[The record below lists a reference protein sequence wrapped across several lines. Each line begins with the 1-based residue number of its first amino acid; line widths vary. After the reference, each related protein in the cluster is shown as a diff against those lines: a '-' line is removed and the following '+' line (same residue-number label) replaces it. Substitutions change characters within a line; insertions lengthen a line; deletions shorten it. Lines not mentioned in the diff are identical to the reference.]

1 MAFFEL
7 IPESQMAGEAKEY
20 IEIAKKRA
28 RSDRIAHTY
37 YVLARNPRLVKAW
50 VQALQELIPIPNR
63 FGAAQGVVGMLIAHA
78 KGCHTCFNTCRHLL
92 LKLGFDDGALDNMCQ
107 LPSALP
113 LPDRDRR
120 FVEFTLRVA
129 CSPRGLK
136 TDDFRD
142 MERAGFAKDELLE
155 MIGVAAYWN
164 LATTL
169 AMAVDA
175 GLAEQ

>member
-7 IPESQMAGEAKEY
+7 IPEDRLAPEAKEY
-20 IEIAKKRA
+20 MEIAKRRA

-37 YVLARNPRLVKAW
+37 YVLAKNPRLVKAW
-50 VQALQELIPIPNR
+50 VQAVQELIPIPNR
-63 FGAAQGVVGMLIAHA
+63 FGAAQGVAGMLIAHA
-78 KGCHTCFNTCRHLL
+78 KGCRTCFDASRQALSR
-92 LKLGFDDGALDNMCQ
+92 LGFDNGTLENMCQ
-107 LPSALP
+107 VPAALP
-113 LPDRDRR
+113 LPERDRR

-129 CSPRGLK
+129 RDPQGLK
-136 TDDFRD
+136 PEDFRE
-142 MERAGFAKDELLE
+142 MEDAGFSKDEILE

-175 GLAEQ
+175 GLSEG

>member
-1 MAFFEL
+1 MAFFES
-7 IPESQMAGEAKEY
+7 IPENQMATEAKEY

-63 FGAAQGVVGMLIAHA
+63 FGAAQGVAGMLIAHA
-78 KGCHTCFNTCRHLL
+78 KGCRTCFDASRHLL
-92 LKLGFDDGALDNMCQ
+92 LKLGFDDGALDVMCQ
-107 LPSALP
+107 LPTALP

-129 CSPRGLK
+129 RDPQGLK

-142 MERAGFAKDELLE
+142 MERAGFAKDEILE

-175 GLAEQ
+175 GLAEE

>member
-7 IPESQMAGEAKEY
+7 IPEDQMATEAKEY
-20 IEIAKKRA
+20 IGIAKKRA
-28 RSDRIAHTY
+28 RSDRVAHTY

-50 VQALQELIPIPNR
+50 VQVLQELIPIPNR
-63 FGAAQGVVGMLIAHA
+63 FGAAQGVAGMLIAHA
-78 KGCHTCFNTCRHLL
+78 KGCQTCFNTSRQLL
-92 LKLGFDDGALDNMCQ
+92 LKLGFDLGALDNMCRF
-107 LPSALP
+107 PEALP
-113 LPDRDRR
+113 LGDRDRR

-129 CSPRGLK
+129 RDPQGLK

-142 MERAGFAKDELLE
+142 MERAGFTKDEILE

-175 GLAEQ
+175 GLREE

>member
-1 MAFFEL
+1 MAFFEM
-7 IPESQMAGEAKEY
+7 IPEDQMATEAKEY
-20 IEIAKKRA
+20 IDIAKRRA
-28 RSDRIAHTY
+28 RSDRVAHTY

-63 FGAAQGVVGMLIAHA
+63 FGAAQGVAGMLIAHA
-78 KGCHTCFNTCRHLL
+78 KGCHTCFNTSRKLL

-107 LPSALP
+107 FPGALP
-113 LPDRDRR
+113 LGDRDRR

-129 CSPRGLK
+129 RDPQGLK

-175 GLAEQ
+175 GLAEE